1 MILYP
6 AIDLKDGQVVR
17 LLRGDLDA
25 ATVYS
30 HDPGATAHGWADLG
44 FAWLHVVDLNGA
56 VAGQPVNAAAVR
68 DILRRVGGRMQV
80 QLGGGIRT
88 LAQIETWLSAGLARV
103 ILGSVALRDPALVKQ
118 AARAFPGQ
126 VLVGLD
132 ARDGRVATDGW
143 MKTSATLALDLA
155 KEFEDAGVAALIYTD
170 IGRDGALTGVNI
182 DATVA
187 LAAAVSIPV
196 IASGGVRDVA
206 DLRALKAAAAPI
218 AGVISGRALYDG
230 RLDPAAALA
239 AVA

>member
-6 AIDLKDGQVVR
+6 AIDLKDGKVVR
-17 LLRGDLDA
+17 LFRGDLDK

-30 HDPGATAHGWADLG
+30 HDPGATALNWANLG
-44 FAWLHVVDLNGA
+44 FTWLHVVDLNGA

-68 DILRRVGGRMQV
+68 DILRCVGGQMQV

-88 LAQIETWLSAGLARV
+88 LAQIKTWLDAGLARV
-103 ILGSVALRDPALVKQ
+103 ILGSAALWNPALVKQ
-118 AARAFPGQ
+118 AAHAFPGQ
-126 VLVGLD
+126 ILVGLD

-143 MKTSATLALDLA
+143 VKTSDTLALDLA
-155 KEFEDAGVAALIYTD
+155 KEFENVGVAALIYTD
-170 IGRDGALTGVNI
+170 IGRDGALTGVNV
-182 DATVA
+182 DATAA
-187 LAAAVSIPV
+187 LAEAVSIPV

-206 DLRALKAAAAPI
+206 DLHALKAESAPI

-239 AVA
+239 ALA